1 MSLSRFWTTAAGPSA
16 VTLRKLAP
24 PADGHAYFG
33 ITFRLFDT
41 SDLLWGTS
49 VRFDERI
56 HDSIANELAG
66 KTPMFIKVWSE
77 WQHAGRPCKPFVPFA
92 DAMGDIAKERSVVGD
107 GGVLHLDG
115 TSPLHFRERRRHGAG
130 SRAGQDRWLHPSL
143 RPRREELRPTRPE
156 RVHTATAGAG
166 ATHVP
171 WDPARSI
178 DIDGGRVNCVP
189 DINDHDSRLLAGGP
203 SIQALFASRIAS
215 PRYVSTITTESV
227 ASTPELATATLLAS
241 TIRGRTAI
249 ARRRG
254 NLAADTSRLSSS
266 NRKGPAR
273 SGRPALESS
282 AHSRA

>member
-1 MSLSRFWTTAAGPSA
+1 MPISASLSGSSTPPTFCGGQASVSMSGSTTRS
-16 VTLRKLAP
+16 R
-24 PADGHAYFG
+24 
-33 ITFRLFDT
+33 T
-41 SDLLWGTS
+41 SW
-49 VRFDERI
+49 
-56 HDSIANELAG
+56 AG

-203 SIQALFASRIAS
+203 
-215 PRYVSTITTESV
+215 
-227 ASTPELATATLLAS
+227 
-241 TIRGRTAI
+241 
-249 ARRRG
+249 
-254 NLAADTSRLSSS
+254 
-266 NRKGPAR
+266 
-273 SGRPALESS
+273 
-282 AHSRA
+282 